1 MGGST
6 IRQMGRSELNW
17 WWKIGV
23 PVVAP
28 LTRLWFKVQVEGLRN
43 VPASGGAIL
52 AFNHASVLDGPV
64 LAGEIA
70 ARTRRELCFLVAS
83 EVSNHPIFGPIMRAF
98 DQIFIR
104 RGTGDSEALDQAI
117 QRVRDGA
124 LAALAPEGRV
134 GDEDAPGAG
143 AGELQRIRSGV
154 ARIAL
159 PALAPIIPVGIWGTR
174 ARWPSSGL
182 IRARFFR
189 RTPLAIVIGPAIHPH
204 PTGEDPADIAA
215 LREQVRAAL
224 TVQVARARALAG
236 EPE

>member
-1 MGGST
+1 
-6 IRQMGRSELNW
+6 MGRSELNW

-23 PVVAP
+23 PIVAP
-28 LTRLWFKVQVEGLRN
+28 MIRLWFRVRLEGLQN
-43 VPASGGAIL
+43 VPVTGGAVL
-52 AFNHASVLDGPV
+52 AFNHTSVLDGPV

-70 ARTRRELCFLVAS
+70 TRRRRELCFLVAS
-83 EVSNHPIFGPIMRAF
+83 EVSDHPIFGPIMRAF

-104 RGTGDSEALDQAI
+104 RGTGDSQALDQAI
-117 QRVRDGA
+117 QTVRDGA

-134 GDEDAPGAG
+134 AADDAPGAAG
-143 AGELQRIRSGV
+143 GELQRIRSGV

-174 ARWPSSGL
+174 DRWPSSGL
-182 IRARFFR
+182 IGERFFR
-189 RTPLAIVIGPAIHPH
+189 RTPLAIVVGPAIYPH
-204 PTGEDPADIAA
+204 PTGDNPADIAA

-236 EPE
+236 DPA